1 MTTATPP
8 TKSPKARGPIYNV
21 YSQEIDPTNMMPPP
35 NQNMS
40 PGQRV
45 PLSTARVQ
53 SSIPKGGTDSTWL
66 YPSPQ
71 MFWNSLV
78 RKGKADGVVETDV
91 DMVIAI
97 HNEMNERTWKQ
108 LLTWEEGH
116 KSEHLEGEP
125 ALRRFTGN
133 PYKLSPKAQLK
144 SVTGFGFPFDRHD
157 WYVDR
162 GGKLVHYVIDYY
174 FNPAGAALAETPE
187 PFDASAKFTRQIYV
201 DVRPA
206 VESLTDAVDRLTAFP
221 SRALAATRRPRFVA
235 EGLDPSKAP
244 KEEEVAPQYSSEKHS
259 DAPKGAAAA
268 GGGGAGGLDWAAV
281 DAKCGPLLAK
291 LQKAGSEDE
300 RRSTSI
306 AFNYCM
312 GRQVCPAEAGSF
324 MAVLEAT
331 TASGREGEAGGAE
344 EKAFEAMTKCVAG
357 AVAARPRSLPP
368 VHQVAGGAP
377 AKLQ

>member
-1 MTTATPP
+1 VRFCCCWGRARSPCAPDTNRPSSPFPDPTPP
-8 TKSPKARGPIYNV
+8 L
-21 YSQEIDPTNMMPPP
+21 PP
-35 NQNMS
+35 S
-40 PGQRV
+40 R
-45 PLSTARVQ
+45 
-53 SSIPKGGTDSTWL
+53 
-66 YPSPQ
+66 
-71 MFWNSLV
+71 
-78 RKGKADGVVETDV
+78 
-91 DMVIAI
+91 
-97 HNEMNERTWKQ
+97 
-108 LLTWEEGH
+108 
-116 KSEHLEGEP
+116 SEHLEGEP

-144 SVTGFGFPFDRHD
+144 SATGYGFPFDRHD
-157 WYVDR
+157 WFVDR

-244 KEEEVAPQYSSEKHS
+244 KEEEAPPQYSSEKHS

-268 GGGGAGGLDWAAV
+268 AAGAAGGLDWAAV

-291 LQKAGSEDE
+291 LQKAGSEEE

-331 TASGREGEAGGAE
+331 TASGKEGEAGGDE